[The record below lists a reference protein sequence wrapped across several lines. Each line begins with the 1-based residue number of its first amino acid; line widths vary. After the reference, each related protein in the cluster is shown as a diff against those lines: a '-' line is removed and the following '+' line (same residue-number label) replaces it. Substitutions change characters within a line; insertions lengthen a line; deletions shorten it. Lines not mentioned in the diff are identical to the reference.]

1 MGNEMPADDLKDHS
15 APGGD
20 GSGPIAAIVLAA
32 GRSSRMGQHKLLLPL
47 GDRPV
52 IAHVVAAACSS
63 DADPVLI
70 VLGHEAE
77 QVRATLPSTRIR
89 EVENSSYIEGMASSL
104 RAGIAAVPAEC
115 AGALVVLGD
124 QPLITAA
131 LLDRLIA
138 SARRAPGAIVAAT
151 YAGRR
156 GSPVYFPRRDFAALE
171 AVDGDEGGRS
181 VLAQH
186 PDRVRL
192 VECADVGT
200 SLDVDT
206 PEDYERIREAWDAW
220 RRRLRDAE

>member
-1 MGNEMPADDLKDHS
+1 MPVYDPRQRSEPD
-15 APGGD
+15 GD

-32 GRSSRMGQHKLLLPL
+32 GRSSRMGRHKLLLPL

-52 IAHVVAAACSS
+52 IAHVVAAACASG
-63 DADPVLI
+63 ADPVLI

-77 QVRATLPSTRIR
+77 RVRAALAPSRIR
-89 EVENSSYIEGMASSL
+89 TVENHAYMEGMASSL

-131 LLDRLIA
+131 LLDRLIDG
-138 SARRAPGAIVAAT
+138 ARRDPGAIVAAA
-151 YAGRR
+151 YAGQR
-156 GSPVYFPRRDFAALE
+156 GSPVYFPRMDFAAL
-171 AVDGDEGGRS
+171 AVVEGDEGGRS

-192 VECADVGT
+192 VACDDIGSA
-200 SLDVDT
+200 LDVDR
-206 PEDYERIREAWDAW
+206 PEDYERIREAWDVW
-220 RRRLRDAE
+220 TRRLREAE